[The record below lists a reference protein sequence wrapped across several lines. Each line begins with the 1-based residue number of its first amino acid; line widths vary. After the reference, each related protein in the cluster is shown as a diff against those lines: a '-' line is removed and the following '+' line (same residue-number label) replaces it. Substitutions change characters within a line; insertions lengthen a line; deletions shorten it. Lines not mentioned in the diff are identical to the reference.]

1 MLAYYDPSSLSD
13 QLLINCC
20 ASFTG
25 ATGSVL
31 LDVSGRGNHCT
42 LTNADRN
49 TSWQTSGDK
58 LAFFH
63 DGVDDRVFNSTFSMD
78 AMSGSANSFSIWINP
93 LTTNSQTRPFSLGQF
108 GTSFGLRFNFQNL
121 EFTFGGTAVLSVSMT
136 NAQYQNRW
144 THICGVTDASGAR
157 LFFDGR
163 LVGTR
168 AEPVAITRTNGL
180 GIGYR
185 FGINSDFY
193 SGFTD
198 DFRLWA
204 RTLAASEG
212 QFIYEQ
218 GRGGGLLY
226 QPPRRRGVAAIIA
239 ALVLACET
247 GNYSLTGQ
255 AAGLFASRLLA
266 ADEAQYI
273 LSGNAANITASR
285 LLSADPALYTAT
297 GNDAATICARLL
309 DGGAAAYAL
318 TGTDAGLIANRK
330 LTADQAVCFLAGNN
344 AELLRSLKLNAGSM
358 ALQLDNFAASLL
370 ADRKIS
376 ADGAQ
381 YILVVSDANLTDSAS
396 GVAPYYYLF
405 MLRGPQ

>member
-42 LTNADRN
+42 ATNADRN
-49 TSWQTSGDK
+49 TSWQTSGGK
-58 LAFFH
+58 LAFNH
-63 DGVDDRVFNSTFSMD
+63 DGTDDRVFSSLFQMS
-78 AMSGSANSFSIWINP
+78 AMGNQTNSFSIWINP
-93 LTTNSQTRPFSLGQF
+93 TTTNSQTRIFGLGEF
-108 GTSFGLRFNFQNL
+108 GVSFGLRFNFQNL

-168 AEPVAITRTNGL
+168 ADTVAITRTNGL

-330 LTADQAVCFLAGNN
+330 LTADQAVCFLA
-344 AELLRSLKLNAGSM
+344 ATMPSCFDRSS
-358 ALQLDNFAASLL
+358 
-370 ADRKIS
+370 
-376 ADGAQ
+376 
-381 YILVVSDANLTDSAS
+381 
-396 GVAPYYYLF
+396 
-405 MLRGPQ
+405 